1 MSSPEGARPGGRVGS
16 SAGAELLS
24 PTAEGASSEH
34 PRAEGSSPLLVD
46 DASIEAAVAAEGPLG
61 LDTEFM
67 RTDTFFP
74 VPALYQIASA
84 SGTVLVDGQAD
95 ASFAALAQ
103 VMTDPTRLKIMHSLS
118 EDLEVLDCHLGV
130 LPQHVIDTQLAHAFV
145 TPEYGVGYAALV
157 ERHLGIA
164 LAKHSTRSNW
174 LRRPLSPE
182 QLSYAREDVE
192 YLLPLWERIG
202 SELESLGRLDWAM
215 EEMARLLVRR
225 PPPEEHYRGVSGARR
240 LSRRQLAILRS
251 LITWRE
257 REARRRDMPRAH
269 LARDDALLGLALD
282 EGPSPSL
289 EALPKGLRRR
299 YGKTLLQTHARG
311 RDDPCPPQRL
321 PEPLSRRQ
329 GELAAALRSSAKACS
344 ERLGMAPELLARRRD
359 MESCVLHWREHG
371 NLPPWFGA
379 WRESLLGDEFRRR
392 LGGLPT

>member
-1 MSSPEGARPGGRVGS
+1 MPARG
-16 SAGAELLS
+16 
-24 PTAEGASSEH
+24 T
-34 PRAEGSSPLLVD
+34 
-46 DASIEAAVAAEGPLG
+46 LG
-61 LDTEFM
+61 IDTEFM

-74 VPALYQIASA
+74 IPALYQIASA

-130 LPQHVIDTQLAHAFV
+130 LPQYVIDTQLAHAFV

-202 SELESLGRLDWAM
+202 AELESLGRLDWAM

-240 LSRRQLAILRS
+240 LSRRQLAVLRS
-251 LITWRE
+251 LVTWRE

-289 EALPKGLRRR
+289 DALPKGLRRR
-299 YGKTLLQTHARG
+299 YGKVLLQTHARG
-311 RDDPCPPQRL
+311 RDDPCPPRRL

-329 GELAAALRSSAKACS
+329 GELAAALRNSAKVCA

-371 NLPPWFGA
+371 DLPPWFGA
-379 WRESLLGDEFRRR
+379 WRKSLLGDEFRRR

>member
-1 MSSPEGARPGGRVGS
+1 MPCRGVVSSPEGS
-16 SAGAELLS
+16 S
-24 PTAEGASSEH
+24 
-34 PRAEGSSPLLVD
+34 LLVD
-46 DASIEAAVAAEGPLG
+46 DAAIGAAVPARGTLG
-61 LDTEFM
+61 IDTEFM

-74 VPALYQIASA
+74 IPALYQIASA

-130 LPQHVIDTQLAHAFV
+130 LPQYVIDTQLAHAFV

-202 SELESLGRLDWAM
+202 AELESLGRLDWAM

-240 LSRRQLAILRS
+240 LSRRQLAVLRS
-251 LITWRE
+251 LVTWRE

-289 EALPKGLRRR
+289 DALPKGLRRR
-299 YGKTLLQTHARG
+299 YGKALLQAHARG
-311 RDDPCPPQRL
+311 RDDPCPPQPL

-329 GELAAALRSSAKACS
+329 GELAAALRNSAKVCA

-371 NLPPWFGA
+371 DLPPWFGA
-379 WRESLLGDEFRRR
+379 WRKSLLGDEFRRR

>member
-1 MSSPEGARPGGRVGS
+1 MSSPEAP
-16 SAGAELLS
+16 
-24 PTAEGASSEH
+24 
-34 PRAEGSSPLLVD
+34 SPLLTD
-46 DASIEAAVAAEGPLG
+46 DAAIEAAVSAPGTLG

-74 VPALYQIASA
+74 IPALYQIASEH
-84 SGTVLVDGQAD
+84 GTALVDGQAD
-95 ASFAALAQ
+95 ASFHSLARA
-103 VMTDPTRLKIMHSLS
+103 VTDPTRLKVMHSLS
-118 EDLEVLDCHLGV
+118 EDLEVFDCHLGV

-145 TPEYGVGYAALV
+145 TPEYGLGYAALV

-164 LAKHSTRSNW
+164 LDKHSTRSNW

-182 QLSYAREDVE
+182 QLSYAREDVA
-192 YLLPLWERIG
+192 YLLPAWERIG
-202 SELESLGRLDWAM
+202 AELERLGRLDWAM

-225 PPPEEHYRGVSGARR
+225 PPPEDYYRGVSGARR

-269 LARDDALLGLALD
+269 LARDDALLGLAMD
-282 EGPSPSL
+282 ESRSPSL
-289 EALPKGLRRR
+289 DALSKGLRRR
-299 YGKTLLQTHARG
+299 YGKALLQTHAKG
-311 RDDPCPPQRL
+311 REDPCPPPRL

-329 GELAAALRSSAKACS
+329 GELAVALRKSAKECA

-371 NLPPWFGA
+371 DLPPWFGA
-379 WRESLLGDEFRRR
+379 WREGLLGDEFRRR

>member
-1 MSSPEGARPGGRVGS
+1 MPCRGVVRSP
-16 SAGAELLS
+16 
-24 PTAEGASSEH
+24 
-34 PRAEGSSPLLVD
+34 EGSSPLLAD
-46 DASIEAAVAAEGPLG
+46 DAAIEAAVPAQGTLG

-74 VPALYQIASA
+74 IPALYQIAGER
-84 SGTVLVDGQAD
+84 GTSLVDGQAD
-95 ASFAALAQ
+95 ATFAALAQ
-103 VMTDPTRLKIMHSLS
+103 VLTDPTRLKVMHSLS
-118 EDLEVLDCHLGV
+118 EDLDVIDCHLGV

-145 TPEYGVGYAALV
+145 TPEYGLGYAALV

-192 YLLPLWERIG
+192 HLLPVWERIG
-202 SELESLGRLDWAM
+202 AELERLGRLDWAM

-269 LARDDALLGLALD
+269 LARDDALLGLALEAED
-282 EGPSPSL
+282 RPPSL
-289 EALPKGLRRR
+289 DALPRGLRRR
-299 YGKTLLQTHARG
+299 YSKTLLRLHEQG
-311 RDDPCPPQRL
+311 RDDPSPPRRL
-321 PEPLSRRQ
+321 PGPLSRRQ
-329 GELAAALRSSAKACS
+329 GELGATLRKIAKECA
-344 ERLGMAPELLARRRD
+344 ERLDMAPELLARKRD
-359 MESCVLHWREHG
+359 MDACVLHWREHG
-371 NLPPWFGA
+371 DLPPWFGT
-379 WRESLLGDEFRRR
+379 WRANLLGEEFRRR